1 MEDIQINNLMKSY
14 IDAAKIG
21 HYPLFFEDWL
31 KDKEWQKQIAY
42 RQANKNIKSVFK
54 KLSKHRTTDK
64 KKTALIGLNKNER
77 DVFINSF
84 FRVVE
89 HNILKDLKSL
99 H

>member
-1 MEDIQINNLMKSY
+1 MEDIQVNNLMKSY

-31 KDKEWQKQIAY
+31 KDSSWQKQIAY
-42 RQANKNIKSVFK
+42 RQANKNIKDVFK
-54 KLSKHRTTDK
+54 KLSKHRSADR
-64 KKTALIGLNKNER
+64 KKTALIGLEKKER
-77 DVFINSF
+77 DEFINSF

-89 HNILKDLKSL
+89 HNLLKDIKSL

>member
-1 MEDIQINNLMKSY
+1 MEEIQVSNLLKSY
-14 IDAAKIG
+14 IDSAKIG

-31 KDKEWQKQIAY
+31 KDESWQKQIAF
-42 RQANKNIKSVFK
+42 REANKNIKDVFK

-64 KKTALIGLNKNER
+64 KKTALIGLEKNER